1 MLKKNILVSTL
12 MATVT
17 TINLNNAHAAERNYS
32 NGNIN
37 NATNGLDHGI
47 LHKDGTFT
55 PPNVNPHYDILE
67 VEDPIIPGDELN
79 VKVKDS
85 PTLVVEDPINP
96 GDALNR
102 NVTSNKA
109 NHTTDNKAVSNN
121 NNGSN
126 TTNYNKLN
134 SNNAMNNDNS
144 SNHYEAKAN
153 TQPNALTHSASVLPN
168 TGVTQSNSLINVIAY
183 SSIFIGLFLVYR
195 NRIKQ

>member
-1 MLKKNILVSTL
+1 MNKKFYLKAANLTL
-12 MATVT
+12 MSSMLFSTQFS
-17 TINLNNAHAAERNYS
+17 AHAAERNYS

-67 VEDPIIPGDELN
+67 VEDPIIPGD
-79 VKVKDS
+79 
-85 PTLVVEDPINP
+85 
-96 GDALNR
+96 ALNR

-109 NHTTDNKAVSNN
+109 NHTTDNNAVPTNN
-121 NNGSN
+121 NVPN

-153 TQPNALTHSASVLPN
+153 IQANASTHSASVLPN
-168 TGVTQSNSLINVIAY
+168 TGATQNNTLLNTIAF
-183 SSIFIGLFLVYR
+183 SSILVGLFLFYR

>member
-1 MLKKNILVSTL
+1 MNKKFYLKAASLTL
-12 MATVT
+12 MSSMLFSTQFS
-17 TINLNNAHAAERNYS
+17 AHAAERNYS

-67 VEDPIIPGDELN
+67 VEDPIIPGD
-79 VKVKDS
+79 
-85 PTLVVEDPINP
+85 
-96 GDALNR
+96 ALNR

-109 NHTTDNKAVSNN
+109 NHTTDNKAV
-121 NNGSN
+121 SN

-168 TGVTQSNSLINVIAY
+168 TGVTQINSLINVIAY